1 MGAPPQIS
9 LADRQAALA
18 KAAEAR
24 KIRADIKKEIK
35 NGSMNIQQILSS
47 DLPAIKKMRVQQ
59 MLIALPGVGLVR
71 AQSIM
76 ERCNISATRRIQG
89 LGVNQRKELLS
100 HLGFQIRM
108 ESE

>member
-35 NGSMNIQQILSS
+35 NGSMNLQQILTS
-47 DLPAIKKMRVQQ
+47 DQPAIKKMRV
-59 MLIALPGVGLVR
+59 
-71 AQSIM
+71 
-76 ERCNISATRRIQG
+76 
-89 LGVNQRKELLS
+89 
-100 HLGFQIRM
+100 
-108 ESE
+108 